1 MGCRNGGSF
10 GGFVVFLTP
19 CDSPCPAGVTFRGVC
34 GSAGTRRGWERSPHL
49 SQPQRPRG
57 LRFAFARFHLDPWER
72 RRYSRTEDTHVRGS
86 VRRDLVPGLSSA
98 VSRSGF
104 PAVRGDHGHLPH
116 GVLVAAERWRDAPT
130 EEAAQG
136 LSPARRGSPG
146 RSP

>member
-1 MGCRNGGSF
+1 MCVGQQ
-10 GGFVVFLTP
+10 
-19 CDSPCPAGVTFRGVC
+19 ARGV
-34 GSAGTRRGWERSPHL
+34 GGRGAPTSRSRSALVVSALRSLVSTWTLGRGAGTHGP
-49 SQPQRPRG
+49 
-57 LRFAFARFHLDPWER
+57 
-72 RRYSRTEDTHVRGS
+72 RTEDTHVRGS

-104 PAVRGDHGHLPH
+104 PAVRGDHGHPPH